1 MSDVAFRRRRK
12 AGENF
17 NRRYTLSISRIELKL
32 HFVQNVKPNA
42 GIGQKGT
49 FSIKSGPRL
58 DISNP
63 FFNILFFGDFVRL
76 EYDEYEAAME
86 DVLNGH
92 TLTYRA
98 QVREL
103 YTLGT
108 FLATKKYRFVRLA
121 YMSFIS
127 GLFASGSVLALI
139 SQ

>member
-1 MSDVAFRRRRK
+1 
-12 AGENF
+12 
-17 NRRYTLSISRIELKL
+17 
-32 HFVQNVKPNA
+32 
-42 GIGQKGT
+42 
-49 FSIKSGPRL
+49 
-58 DISNP
+58 
-63 FFNILFFGDFVRL
+63 VRL

-121 YMSFIS
+121 YMSFIC
-127 GLFASGSVLALI
+127 GLFASGSVLVLI